1 MFLSLHNMKKKTPN
15 YFCWN
20 KWWCSICSH
29 VLMAVTRKC
38 FSRGAIICN
47 SVSVSSGSE
56 LLYNL
61 TADVDKRQKSQP
73 SRVYF
78 TQSGSQISQLS
89 QQLNLDI
96 NKEQCQR
103 FTAFVKVSSDCL
115 VFLLVVRVGVSLV
128 LLVSWADL
136 SVAFPW
142 PGNSHPAMLMF
153 DMNYLLMWSVF
164 PLYLLMCILVGTSKY
179 ILSS

>member
-1 MFLSLHNMKKKTPN
+1 
-15 YFCWN
+15 
-20 KWWCSICSH
+20 
-29 VLMAVTRKC
+29 MAVTRKC

-128 LLVSWADL
+128 LLVS
-136 SVAFPW
+136 
-142 PGNSHPAMLMF
+142 
-153 DMNYLLMWSVF
+153 
-164 PLYLLMCILVGTSKY
+164 
-179 ILSS
+179 